1 MKFFGAIGSI
11 MITLLN
17 IVSNMFEVPQIP
29 TVIQVENSQLSH
41 SKIALFSFT
50 INVKNIW
57 GL

>member
-1 MKFFGAIGSI
+1 

-17 IVSNMFEVPQIP
+17 IVSKMFEVPQIP
-29 TVIQVENSQLSH
+29 TVIQVENSQLSL